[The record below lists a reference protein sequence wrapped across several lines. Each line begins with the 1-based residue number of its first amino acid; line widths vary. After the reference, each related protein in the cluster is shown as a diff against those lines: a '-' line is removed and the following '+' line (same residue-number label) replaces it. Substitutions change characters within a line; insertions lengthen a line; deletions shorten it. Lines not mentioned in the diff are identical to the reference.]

1 MIPAKFY
8 QRMHFEVD
16 ELLSQFLCALFLS
29 ELSNKV
35 MKYVYPTS
43 VKFSLSQ
50 SYLEAVNNYKPL
62 QLNLVSELHL

>member
-1 MIPAKFY
+1 MSYFHNFY
-8 QRMHFEVD
+8 VLF
-16 ELLSQFLCALFLS
+16 SFLS
-29 ELSNKV
+29 YLIKWWN
-35 MKYVYPTS
+35 MFTPTS